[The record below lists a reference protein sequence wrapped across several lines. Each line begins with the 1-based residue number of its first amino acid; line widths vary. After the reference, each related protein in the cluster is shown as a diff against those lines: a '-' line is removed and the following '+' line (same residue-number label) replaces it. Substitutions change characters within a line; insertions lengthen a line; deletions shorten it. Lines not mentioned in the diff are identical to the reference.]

1 MPFGGWP
8 GKGEQAQ
15 PPAPDPVP
23 GRLVAAAPAAAT
35 ATASIR
41 GAAGGF
47 SGNAVARPIRRAE
60 HRELNRVAFPRAL
73 RTSNL
78 LRLVQHNLLKVRLAI
93 LADVFVDRHRLL
105 ASINSWT
112 KIVPSGDQTTP
123 FPRHALGSLALR
135 FKATRTLGNRN
146 RVAHY
151 STEATRCGRL
161 P

>member
-1 MPFGGWP
+1 MRRKGAQAEACAP
-8 GKGEQAQ
+8 G
-15 PPAPDPVP
+15 PVTC
-23 GRLVAAAPAAAT
+23 RLVAAAPAAAT

-93 LADVFVDRHRLL
+93 LTDVFVNGH
-105 ASINSWT
+105 SE
-112 KIVPSGDQTTP
+112 TP
-123 FPRHALGSLALR
+123 AYFLGL
-135 FKATRTLGNRN
+135 
-146 RVAHY
+146 
-151 STEATRCGRL
+151 
-161 P
+161 

>member
-23 GRLVAAAPAAAT
+23 GRLVAAEPAAAT
-35 ATASIR
+35 APASIR

-60 HRELNRVAFPRAL
+60 HRELNRVAFPPAL

-78 LRLVQHNLLKVRLAI
+78 LPLVQHNLLKLRLTI
-93 LADVFVDRHRLL
+93 LADVLLDRHRLL
-105 ASINSWT
+105 TST
-112 KIVPSGDQTTP
+112 HSGLKLVA
-123 FPRHALGSLALR
+123 PRD
-135 FKATRTLGNRN
+135 K
-146 RVAHY
+146 
-151 STEATRCGRL
+151 
-161 P
+161 